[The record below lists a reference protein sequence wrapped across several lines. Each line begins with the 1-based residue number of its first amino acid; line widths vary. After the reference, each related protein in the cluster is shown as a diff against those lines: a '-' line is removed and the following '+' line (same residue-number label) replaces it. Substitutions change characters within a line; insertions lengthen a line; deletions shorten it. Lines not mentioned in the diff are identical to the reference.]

1 MLTSTVAV
9 AAVIGAACGDEEEP
23 EVVAPGLFEAL
34 PEADYEP
41 SPTLVDLAARSDRVV
56 LGAIVDVEEGWR
68 YGDSPTDP
76 EASRMIELI
85 VESGEMDGPIH
96 LNWPYPMGYEIDD
109 IKNAV
114 PIASRVVLYLT
125 DFRTVAEEPGWFHLG
140 EGEHTHW
147 VLTTPQGIILA
158 DAEDGTPIL
167 GDPSAPFRDAPPAD
181 AEFPEWVVDTAPLN
195 G

>member
-9 AAVIGAACGDEEEP
+9 AAVVGAACGDEEEP

-56 LGAIVDVEEGWR
+56 LGAIVDV
-68 YGDSPTDP
+68 P